1 MQESF
6 VSLDPETWTA
16 RINYYKITS
25 TIIITLGNHIK
36 TLKGLNIFLR
46 ANWPWSRIPH
56 PISWSAAKQSHVLF
70 DFRNYDVTVLII
82 KLF

>member
-36 TLKGLNIFLR
+36 TLKGLTFFSGQIGLGLAYLILYHGQLPSNLMCYL
-46 ANWPWSRIPH
+46 
-56 PISWSAAKQSHVLF
+56 ISG
-70 DFRNYDVTVLII
+70 IMM
-82 KLF
+82 